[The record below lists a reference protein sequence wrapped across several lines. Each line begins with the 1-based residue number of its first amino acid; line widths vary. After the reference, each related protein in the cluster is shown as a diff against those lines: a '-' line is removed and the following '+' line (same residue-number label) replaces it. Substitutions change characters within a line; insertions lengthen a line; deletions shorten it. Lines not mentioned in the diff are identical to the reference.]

1 MMDAFRRWCEKI
13 LRIPPEPEPPP
24 GDEATARI
32 FRAAPA
38 YFRLLLIMWVISSLF
53 ILLFFFVS
61 IGTGLVAAIVA
72 TRHQRG
78 AEVIA
83 EILGIV
89 FFLIAALLIFQ
100 AVFRLAVLR
109 LEYEKRW
116 YVVTDRSLRVRE
128 GVVRVREMTVSF
140 ANIQDVAVTQGPIER
155 MLGLSNVRVTTAG
168 GGGHTQQKQAG
179 PDLHQ
184 AWFRGIDNAEEVK
197 NLILERL
204 RALKDS
210 GLGHHEELVVHAV
223 STPATTAF
231 REALSAVLDE
241 ARTLRQSACQPA
253 PQMNGETKSA

>member
-38 YFRLLLIMWVISSLF
+38 YLRLLMIMWVISNLF
-53 ILLFFFVS
+53 IFLFFIVS
-61 IGTGLVAAIVA
+61 IGSGLVVAIVDSRHHRGAGVVAAI
-72 TRHQRG
+72 
-78 AEVIA
+78 
-83 EILGIV
+83 LGMV
-89 FFLIAALLIFQ
+89 LFLIVAVLIFQ
-100 AVFRLAVLR
+100 AVFRFAVMR
-109 LEYEKRW
+109 LQYEKRW

-128 GVVRVREMTVSF
+128 GVVIVREMTVSF

-168 GGGHTQQKQAG
+168 GGGHTQNRQAG
-179 PDLHQ
+179 PNLHQ
-184 AWFRGIDNAEEVK
+184 AWFRGIDNAEEVR

-210 GLGHHEELVVHAV
+210 GLGHREEVVV
-223 STPATTAF
+223 RSSSTPASTAF
-231 REALSAVLDE
+231 RDALSAVLDE
-241 ARTLRQSACQPA
+241 ARALRGSACDWPR
-253 PQMNGETKSA
+253 

>member
-1 MMDAFRRWCEKI
+1 MMEAFRCWCEKI

-38 YFRLLLIMWVISSLF
+38 YFRLLLIMWAVSNLF
-53 ILLFFFVS
+53 ILLFFMAS
-61 IGTGLVAAIVA
+61 IGAGLIAAIVA
-72 TRHQRG
+72 AQRQRG
-78 AEVIA
+78 AEVVVVL
-83 EILGIV
+83 LGLLL
-89 FFLIAALLIFQ
+89 FLIVAVLVFQ
-100 AVFRLAVLR
+100 AAFRLAVMR

-128 GVVRVREMTVSF
+128 GVVSVREMTVSF

-168 GGGHTQQKQAG
+168 GGGHVQSKQAG
-179 PDLHQ
+179 PNLHQ

-210 GLGHHEELVVHAV
+210 GLGHREEAV
-223 STPATTAF
+223 ATVAADSASDRKAF
-231 REALSAVLDE
+231 RDALAAVLDE
-241 ARTLRQSACQPA
+241 ARALRQRASLPA
-253 PQMNGETKSA
+253 HPAK

>member
-1 MMDAFRRWCEKI
+1 MMNAFRRWCEKI

-38 YFRLLLIMWVISSLF
+38 YFRLLLIMWVVSNLF
-53 ILLFFFVS
+53 IFLFFILS
-61 IGTGLVAAIVA
+61 IGAGLIAAIVA
-72 TRHQRG
+72 AQRQRG
-78 AEVIA
+78 AEAVA
-83 EILGIV
+83 AVLGLLL
-89 FFLIAALLIFQ
+89 FLILAVLIFQ
-100 AVFRLAVLR
+100 AVFRLAVMR

-128 GVVRVREMTVSF
+128 GVVIVREMTVSF

-179 PDLHQ
+179 PNLHQ
-184 AWFRGIDNAEEVK
+184 AWFRGIDNADEVK

-210 GLGHHEELVVHAV
+210 GLGHHEEAVVHAALA
-223 STPATTAF
+223 PANNAF
-231 REALSAVLDE
+231 RDALSSVLDE
-241 ARTLRQSACQPA
+241 ARALRQSACRP
-253 PQMNGETKSA
+253 PNL